1 MVSKQMELAKALAY
15 YAHDGQMYGKFN
27 YVDQHVVDVVNR
39 VDQYTKLATYEFREQ
54 CLIVAWLHDV
64 AEDSQITINT
74 IEDLFG
80 YVIADSVWA
89 ISKTCLII
97 DGSGTGIPYRTSKPK
112 YKDYIKRVKEDDI
125 ARIVKICDTM
135 SNLEFSKTNKDYKRI
150 EKYTNQLKLLM
161 EPECTTT

>member
-1 MVSKQMELAKALAY
+1 MATKQMELAKALAY
-15 YAHDGQMYGKFN
+15 YAHDGQMYGEFN

-39 VDQYTKLATYEFREQ
+39 VDQHTKLCGDEFREQ

-89 ISKTCLII
+89 ISKTCLITEGE
-97 DGSGTGIPYRTSKPK
+97 DGIPYRTSKPK

-125 ARIVKICDTM
+125 AHIVKICDTM

-150 EKYTNQLKLLM
+150 EKYANQLELLV